1 MIVFMGTPELATPCL
16 RRLAEQEAGAVL
28 VVTQP
33 DRPRGRSGRPQPPPV
48 KVVAQELGLEVFQPG
63 RVNRAEAVA
72 KLAAAE
78 PEFIVVVA
86 YGEILRR
93 PVLDLPTRGCLNVH
107 FSLLPKYRGAA
118 PVHWAIIRG
127 ETETGVTT
135 MRMEEGLDTGDLL
148 LQRKVPIAPD
158 DTSATLAMRL
168 AALAPEA
175 LQATLVGLRAG
186 TLQPR
191 PQDQAQATWAP
202 PLTKED
208 GRLRWTESAPE
219 IDRRVRGTTPW
230 PGAFT
235 THQGRRLKVWE
246 VEIVNNFSA
255 AGGIPGEV
263 VEIRKNQGIIVCA
276 QSGAVLL
283 KLVQPEGGK
292 RIRGDEYA
300 TGRGLRVGQILGP

>member
-16 RRLAEQEAGAVL
+16 RMLAEQEAGAVL

-48 KVVAQELGLEVFQPG
+48 KVAAQELGLEVFQPE
-63 RVNRAEAVA
+63 RVNQAAAVA

-93 PVLDLPTRGCLNVH
+93 RVLELPRRGGLNVH

-118 PVHWAIIRG
+118 PVHWAILRG

-135 MRMEEGLDTGDLL
+135 MRMDEGLDTGDLL
-148 LQRKVPIAPD
+148 LQRAVAIAPK
-158 DTSATLAMRL
+158 DTSETLARRL
-168 AALAPEA
+168 AEVAPEV
-175 LQATLVGLRAG
+175 LRATLVGLRAG

-191 PQDQAQATWAP
+191 PQDPAQATWAP

-208 GRLRWTESAPE
+208 GRLRWAESALE
-219 IDRRVRGTTPW
+219 IDRRVRGTRPW

-235 THQGRRLKVWE
+235 THRGHLLKVWE

-263 VEIRKNQGIIVCA
+263 VEIRKNQGVLVRA

-283 KLVQPEGGK
+283 KIVQPEGGK
-292 RIRGDEYA
+292 PIRGDEYA
-300 TGRGLRVGQILGP
+300 TGRGLQVGQILGQ